1 MQEIWKDIK
10 DYEGLYQVSNLGN
23 VKASKREIYTGR
35 GYYIR
40 EERPLKL
47 RLNTKGY
54 YYIDLSK
61 NNKTKRFMVHRLVAL
76 MFISNPDNK
85 PCVDHINTIRTDNRV
100 ENLRWVT
107 KKENSNNPLSINN
120 YSKANKA
127 YGTNNRSARAVKCIT
142 TGEIFNT
149 MTEAANKYNIKDCR
163 YICAC
168 CIKRQKTTGQLPDGT
183 KLEWEY
189 IN

>member
-1 MQEIWKDIK
+1 MFTIEIWKDIK
-10 DYEGLYQVSNLGN
+10 GYEGIYQVSNLGRIKSLKYGKEVIMKLKPN
-23 VKASKREIYTGR
+23 TNG
-35 GYYIR
+35 YIR
-40 EERPLKL
+40 VSI
-47 RLNTKGY
+47 TMH
-54 YYIDLSK
+54 
-61 NNKTKRFMVHRLVAL
+61 NKKKSIAVHRLVAET
-76 MFISNPDNK
+76 FIPNPDNK

-127 YGTNNRSARAVKCIT
+127 YGTNNRSARAVRCIT